1 MHITTY
7 ELKASAVE
15 IETGPRFFL
24 VVLSFFQKEAK
35 LTQVLLDKWFAS
47 VSEIG
52 EVCGADEKLKNNVIK
67 AVDKLTRKFASEAFF
82 YIDNIQSIQRS
93 VLKLGMKPYDVKGVI
108 SSFIDK
114 FINEVNVCIDDVVEA
129 DLDIRRK
136 MRNMQLSSERK
147 VSSDEDEDED

>member
-1 MHITTY
+1 
-7 ELKASAVE
+7 
-15 IETGPRFFL
+15 
-24 VVLSFFQKEAK
+24 
-35 LTQVLLDKWFAS
+35 
-47 VSEIG
+47 
-52 EVCGADEKLKNNVIK
+52 
-67 AVDKLTRKFASEAFF
+67 
-82 YIDNIQSIQRS
+82 
-93 VLKLGMKPYDVKGVI
+93 VI